1 MNVFFI
7 FRQFLLYYL
16 ERVLDNAVVRM
27 LKGGREKRI
36 VDAKEKGEFDSKF
49 HKGGIIMSPAA
60 TGLILMLIILVLYA
74 TEVIPLAV
82 TAIIGSPL
90 LIWFQAATWAESN
103 SGYNS
108 DSTWMVFSMCMVG
121 ACVFECGLAD
131 TIGGALRNVCDT
143 EKKIGLILFPV
154 VMIMSA
160 FLNNSA
166 TTATFK
172 PILESVSKAS
182 NGKISARKFLMPLAF
197 AASAGG
203 MLTLAGSTPQV
214 IVNALMAET
223 EGLEPFGFFE
233 FALVG
238 GPICIVLLIGVL
250 TFLGSLAGKFFAK
263 EIEMERKIS
272 MDFCAQHGVSEGKTE
287 IKMDAKQKKCAF
299 CMGFAIVGFICQSY
313 VSDYLSFELSTVAIT
328 AAMLTVILGCWSL
341 KQLYLESD
349 WNTFFVLAGSISF
362 AGGLD
367 KCGTGQLIADWA
379 VGQLGDA
386 SAFVI
391 YAVFVLI
398 AIIMTQ
404 IMSNT
409 AAVAMM
415 GPIAIYVS
423 AGVGFSAVPIL
434 MGLAIGCSSA
444 FMTPVGTPPN
454 TIVLSGGYVPDT
466 PYKFMDYVKLG
477 TVFQVIA
484 SVLCIVLCPIYYPL

>member
-1 MNVFFI
+1 M
-7 FRQFLLYYL
+7 
-16 ERVLDNAVVRM
+16 DPAV
-27 LKGGREKRI
+27 
-36 VDAKEKGEFDSKF
+36 
-49 HKGGIIMSPAA
+49 
-60 TGLILMLIILVLYA
+60 TGLIMMLVVLVLYA

-82 TAIIGSPL
+82 TAVIGSPL
-90 LIWFQAATWAESN
+90 LIWFQACSWSECN
-103 SGYNS
+103 GGYNS
-108 DSTWMVFSMCMVG
+108 DSTWMVFAMCMIG

-131 TIGGALRNVCDT
+131 TVGNALKNVCDS
-143 EKKIGLILFPV
+143 EFKVAVILFPV

-166 TTATFK
+166 TTSTFK

-182 NGKISARKFLMPLAF
+182 NGKISARKYLMPLAF

-214 IVNALMAET
+214 IINGLMADT
-223 EGLEPFGFFE
+223 EGLTPFGFFE

-250 TFLGSLAGKFFAK
+250 TFLGGLASKLFAK

-272 MDFCAQHGVSEGKTE
+272 MEFSAQNKSEGKVE
-287 IKMDAKQKKCAF
+287 VKMDAKQKKCAF
-299 CMGFAIVGFICQSY
+299 CMLFAIVGFICQSY
-313 VSDYLSFELSTVAIT
+313 VGDYLSFELSTVAIT
-328 AAMLTVILGCWSL
+328 AAMLSVILGCWSL

-367 KCGTGQLIADWA
+367 KAGTGKLIADWA
-379 VGQLGDA
+379 VAQLGDA

-391 YAVFVLI
+391 YAVFVVL
-398 AIIMTQ
+398 AIIITQ

-415 GPIAIYVS
+415 GPIAIYVAS
-423 AGVGFSAVPIL
+423 GMGFSPLPIL
-434 MGLAIGCSSA
+434 MGLAVGCTAA

-454 TIVLSGGYVPDT
+454 TIVLNGGYVPDT
-466 PYKFMDYVKLG
+466 PFKFMDYVKLG
-477 TVFQVIA
+477 GIFQVIA
-484 SVLCIVLCPIYYPL
+484 TVLVVVLCPIFYPL

>member
-1 MNVFFI
+1 MM
-7 FRQFLLYYL
+7 
-16 ERVLDNAVVRM
+16 DPAV
-27 LKGGREKRI
+27 
-36 VDAKEKGEFDSKF
+36 
-49 HKGGIIMSPAA
+49 
-60 TGLILMLIILVLYA
+60 TGLILMLVVLVLYA

-90 LIWFQAATWAESN
+90 LIWCQACTWSQCN

-121 ACVFECGLAD
+121 ACVFDCGLAD
-131 TIGGALRNVCDT
+131 TIGAILQNLCNT
-143 EKKIGLILFPV
+143 EAKVALILFPV

-166 TTATFK
+166 TTATMK

-182 NGKISARKFLMPLAF
+182 NGKISARKLLMPMAF

-223 EGLEPFGFFE
+223 EGLTPFGFFE

-238 GPICIVLLIGVL
+238 GPVCIVLLIGVV
-250 TFLGSLAGKFFAK
+250 TFMSALANKFFAK
-263 EIEMERKIS
+263 EIAEERKIS
-272 MDFCAQHGVSEGKTE
+272 MEFCAQNKATEGKKE
-287 IKMDAKQKKCAF
+287 VKMDVKQKKCIF
-299 CMGFAIVGFICQSY
+299 CMAFAIVGFIAQSY
-313 VSDYLSFELSTVAIT
+313 VKEYLSFSLSTVAIT

-341 KQLYLESD
+341 KTLYLESD

-367 KCGTGQLIADWA
+367 KCGTGKLIADWA
-379 VGQLGDA
+379 VAQLGNA
-386 SAFVI
+386 SVFVVYAAFV
-391 YAVFVLI
+391 VL

-415 GPIAIYVS
+415 GPIAIYV
-423 AGVGFSAVPIL
+423 AGGMGFSAVPIL
-434 MGLAIGCSSA
+434 MGLAVGCSAA

-454 TIVLSGGYVPDT
+454 TIVLGGGYIPDK
-466 PYKFMDYVKLG
+466 PYTFMDYVKLG
-477 TVFQVIA
+477 TPFQIIA
-484 SVLCIVLCPIYYPL
+484 TVLVIVLCPLFYPLAL

>member
-1 MNVFFI
+1 
-7 FRQFLLYYL
+7 
-16 ERVLDNAVVRM
+16 
-27 LKGGREKRI
+27 
-36 VDAKEKGEFDSKF
+36 
-49 HKGGIIMSPAA
+49 MSPAA

-90 LIWFQAATWAESN
+90 LIWFQACSWSQCN

-121 ACVFECGLAD
+121 ACVFECGLAE
-131 TIGGALRNVCDT
+131 TIGNALRNVCDT
-143 EKKIGLILFPV
+143 EHKVALILFPV
-154 VMIMSA
+154 VLIMSA

-182 NGKISARKFLMPLAF
+182 NGKISARKYLMPLAF

-214 IVNALMAET
+214 IINGLMADT
-223 EGLEPFGFFE
+223 DGLEPFGFFE

-238 GPICIVLLIGVL
+238 GPICIVLIIGVM
-250 TFLGSLAGKFFAK
+250 TFLGKMAEKMFAK
-263 EIEMERKIS
+263 EIEMERQIS
-272 MDFCAQHGVSEGKTE
+272 REFCAQNEVGGKVE
-287 IKMDAKQKKCAF
+287 VKMDAKQKKCAF

-313 VSDYLSFELSTVAIT
+313 VGDYLAFELSTVAIT
-328 AAMLTVILGCWSL
+328 AAMLTIILGCWSL

-362 AGGLD
+362 ADGLD
-367 KCGTGQLIADWA
+367 KAGSGQLIADWA
-379 VGQLGDA
+379 VAQLGDA

-398 AIIMTQ
+398 GIIMTQ